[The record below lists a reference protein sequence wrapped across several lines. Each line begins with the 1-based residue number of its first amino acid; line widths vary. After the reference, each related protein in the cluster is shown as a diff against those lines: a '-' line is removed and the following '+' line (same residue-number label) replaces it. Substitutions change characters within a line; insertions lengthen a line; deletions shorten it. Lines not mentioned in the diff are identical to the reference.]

1 MICQSRSLMSINN
14 FVAYRKGVV
23 IASCK
28 GCDSKHMIAD
38 NLGSGCMDG
47 DTNIEEYFKARG
59 MENSVNRVSQ
69 EVFQLEKIL
78 DLNSLVGE
86 DGNPVLE

>member
-1 MICQSRSLMSINN
+1 MSSVNN

>member
-1 MICQSRSLMSINN
+1 L
-14 FVAYRKGVV
+14 
-23 IASCK
+23 
-28 GCDSKHMIAD
+28 
-38 NLGSGCMDG
+38 DG

-78 DLNSLVGE
+78 GFSSLVGE

>member
-1 MICQSRSLMSINN
+1 MSINN